1 MEQFVWLKDLWRVLV
16 QWRSASM
23 ECGEQCVVSGITGIT
38 MMPELCADNWDTMST
53 QVEVRKL
60 IHSLERGLVK

>member
-1 MEQFVWLKDLWRVLV
+1 
-16 QWRSASM
+16 M

-53 QVEVRKL
+53 QVEVCKLYSFIRKRIGEVTRSQML
-60 IHSLERGLVK
+60 SAWQ